1 MARIMVLAGDDCLW
15 NVLQDLLQS
24 EGYTVVDACNDYEGF
39 FQHEAGLALAGP
51 TPATRYL
58 CAY

>member
-1 MARIMVLAGDDCLW
+1 MARIIVLEGDDCLW
-15 NVLQDLLQS
+15 NVLRDILQS

-39 FQHEAGLALAGP
+39 SQDDAGLALAVQ
-51 TPATRYL
+51 THNTRYL